1 MKKLMV
7 AVSVFA
13 ALILASCGNSQDSNG
28 WYSDFDS
35 AKKMTKEYLKEF
47 PQKKLLSQ
55 KIRKSCFL

>member
-35 AKKMTKEYLKEF
+35 AKK
-47 PQKKLLSQ
+47 KLLSQ